1 MIIFFAVFTIIV
13 LKLSSKIKSSK
24 INVSKIKK

>member
-13 LKLSSKIKSSK
+13 LKLSSKIKSK